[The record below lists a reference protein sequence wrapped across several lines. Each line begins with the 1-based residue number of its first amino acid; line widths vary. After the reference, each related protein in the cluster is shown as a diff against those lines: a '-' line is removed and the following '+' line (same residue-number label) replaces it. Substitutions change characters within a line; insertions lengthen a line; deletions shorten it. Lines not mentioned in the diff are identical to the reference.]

1 MLDQLIVL
9 FEHFGHVRH
18 VAVADVRAEQR
29 FKLNPERVDLP
40 VEGPDVQ
47 RIVGFVTEVE
57 VRASRRESR

>member
-1 MLDQLIVL
+1 M
-9 FEHFGHVRH
+9 
-18 VAVADVRAEQR
+18 ADVRAEQR

-47 RIVGFVTEVE
+47 WIVGFVTEVE